1 LHLFFT
7 SNLVVFVNGGTKM
20 FLAPGRRVP

>member
-1 LHLFFT
+1 LT
-7 SNLVVFVNGGTKM
+7 GGAKL